1 MDFKNLIGTIDFED
15 YKLQRNIIKRYLR
28 DANLLLDNNGSI
40 ITLCEVLEWIKTFCD
55 SLTILEDKMVQEGY
69 SMGEI
74 SKALEINDGDCNGK
88 SSSIKILKE

>member
-1 MDFKNLIGTIDFED
+1 MDFKNLIGTVDFDD

-40 ITLCEVLEWIKTFCD
+40 ITLCEILEWIKTFCA

-69 SMGEI
+69 NMDEI
-74 SKALEINDGDCNGK
+74 AKALETSDNDADEK
-88 SSSIKILKE
+88 RRQIKVLKE

>member
-1 MDFKNLIGTIDFED
+1 MDFKNLIGTVDFDD

-40 ITLCEVLEWIKTFCD
+40 ITLCEILEWIKTFCA

-69 SMGEI
+69 NMDEI
-74 SKALEINDGDCNGK
+74 AKALETSDNDADEK
-88 SSSIKILKE
+88 ADKLKF

>member
-1 MDFKNLIGTIDFED
+1 MDFKNLIGTVDFDD

-40 ITLCEVLEWIKTFCD
+40 STLCEILEWIKTFCA

-69 SMGEI
+69 NMDEI
-74 SKALEINDGDCNGK
+74 AKALETSDNDADEK
-88 SSSIKILKE
+88 SRQVKVLKE

>member
-1 MDFKNLIGTIDFED
+1 MDFKNLIGTVDFDD

-40 ITLCEVLEWIKTFCD
+40 ITLCEILEWIKTFCA

-69 SMGEI
+69 NMDEI
-74 SKALEINDGDCNGK
+74 AKALETSDNDADEK
-88 SSSIKILKE
+88 SRQVKVLKE

>member
-74 SKALEINDGDCNGK
+74 SKVLEINDGDCNGK

>member
-1 MDFKNLIGTIDFED
+1 MDFKNLIGTVDFDD

-40 ITLCEVLEWIKTFCD
+40 ITLCEILEWIKMFCA

-69 SMGEI
+69 NMDEI
-74 SKALEINDGDCNGK
+74 AKALETSDNDADEK
-88 SSSIKILKE
+88 SRQVKVLKE